1 MPMMDD
7 QYSYPYAE
15 HPSYSPPPDYTGVNP
30 IDYSSATP
38 DIPPMA
44 PSTWQPL
51 GAAMFGD
58 TLNSFLTSFIS
69 WFNAVR
75 SS

>member
-1 MPMMDD
+1 MAMDD

-15 HPSYSPPPDYTGVNP
+15 HPSYSPPPDYHSPGS
-30 IDYSSATP
+30 IDYRSETPESPMPAPVQQPFGAT
-38 DIPPMA
+38 I
-44 PSTWQPL
+44 
-51 GAAMFGD
+51 FGD
-58 TLNSFLTSFIS
+58 TGWNFLQSFIA

>member
-1 MPMMDD
+1 MMDD

-15 HPSYSPPPDYTGVNP
+15 HPSYSPPPDYSSPGQ
-30 IDYSSATP
+30 IDWTSATP
-38 DIPPMA
+38 DSPVA
-44 PSTWQPL
+44 PSGWRPF
-51 GAAMFGD
+51 GATILGD
-58 TLNSFLTSFIS
+58 TGYNFLQSFVA

>member
-1 MPMMDD
+1 MAMDD
-7 QYSYPYAE
+7 QFSYPYAE
-15 HPSYSPPPDYTGVNP
+15 HPSYSPPPDYASPGAM
-30 IDYSSATP
+30 DYRSETP
-38 DIPPMA
+38 DLPPMA
-44 PSTWQPL
+44 PSTYQPF

-58 TLNSFLTSFIS
+58 TVNSFLNSFIA